1 MAQAVAYVNQ
11 AQTSKRPVIID
22 APGASEYGTS
32 VRLQWVK
39 RNVFVAIHG
48 QQSRWGTAMEIAE
61 DINHFLEAGSL
72 PYSGGDR
79 FY

>member
-1 MAQAVAYVNQ
+1 MAQAVAYVKQ
-11 AQTSKRPVIID
+11 AQTSKQPVIID
-22 APGASEYGTS
+22 AHGTS

-39 RNVFVAIHG
+39 RDVFLAIHG

-72 PYSGGDR
+72 PYSGGHR